1 MSAIGYIARIQAD
14 NILGRLRDASGNDS
28 AMRALVLEA
37 CARLCEVQSRLDRA
51 EDTVT
56 RLESLA
62 RSLASDGPVDIDE
75 IVSEIRRVV
84 AKEAGE
90 RE

>member
-14 NILGRLRDASGNDS
+14 
-28 AMRALVLEA
+28 
-37 CARLCEVQSRLDRA
+37 
-51 EDTVT
+51 
-56 RLESLA
+56 
-62 RSLASDGPVDIDE
+62 GPVNVDE